1 MEWFINACAVILI
14 SCVTTIM
21 VSLTFVG
28 VALLWARVRKDL
40 VFFDRPA
47 LTTQDLSKM
56 AADEFAIAY
65 NNYRQ
70 ESLRRGSLK

>member
-28 VALLWARVRKDL
+28 VALLWSKVKKDIL
-40 VFFDRPA
+40 
-47 LTTQDLSKM
+47 
-56 AADEFAIAY
+56 
-65 NNYRQ
+65 
-70 ESLRRGSLK
+70 

>member
-28 VALLWARVRKDL
+28 IALLWSKVKKDL
-40 VFFDRPA
+40 
-47 LTTQDLSKM
+47 K
-56 AADEFAIAY
+56 
-65 NNYRQ
+65 
-70 ESLRRGSLK
+70 